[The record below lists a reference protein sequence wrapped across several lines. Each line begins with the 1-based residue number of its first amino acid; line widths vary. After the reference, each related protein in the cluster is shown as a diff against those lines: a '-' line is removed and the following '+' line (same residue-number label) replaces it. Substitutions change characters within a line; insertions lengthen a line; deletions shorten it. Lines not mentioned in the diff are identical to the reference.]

1 MIIGLQGKK
10 RSGKD
15 TVANFIG
22 YNFIHQLGEGWERKS
37 FAAPLK
43 QLMTDSTGVDFFSD
57 EDKETIQE
65 FKIDSRLLV
74 NYLGFTYYHHT
85 FKAFR
90 NEYPNCKTEDNVLYV
105 ESSKRKLLQFVGT
118 DIARNLCGTNFWV
131 DKLDSSG
138 CSNIVVTDVRFPNEA
153 DKIRE
158 LGGFIITVERPG
170 LESTDTHI
178 SEQLPCVGDYTI
190 VNDGTLDDLATKVEE
205 LFNELRG

>member
-15 TVANFIG
+15 TVANF
-22 YNFIHQLGEGWERKS
+22 LGGEWERKS
-37 FAAPLK
+37 FASPLK
-43 QLMTDSTGVDFFSD
+43 QLMTDATGVDFFSD

-65 FKIDSRLLV
+65 FEIDLRLLV
-74 NYLGFTYYHHT
+74 NYIGFTYYHHIL
-85 FKAFR
+85 KPFR
-90 NEYPNCKTEDNVLYV
+90 DEYHNCNVEDNVLCV

-131 DKLDSSG
+131 DKLKVTSN
-138 CSNIVVTDVRFPNEA
+138 SNIVVTDVRFPNEA

-158 LGGFIITVERPG
+158 LGGVVITVERPG

-178 SEQLPCVGDYTI
+178 SEQLPCIGDYTI
-190 VNDGTLDDLATKVEE
+190 INDSTLDDLANKVEE
-205 LFNELRG
+205 LLNGIKRVGSI